1 MSAKAFSSRD
11 ALVLVAATGG
21 LVALIAVK
29 SARADEAAKAFGYSS
44 YSIRDVNVGGGR
56 NVQPYPR
63 MMAMAAAP
71 MDSAKM
77 SAPIAVEGGK
87 ATVSVTVNGSVQM
100 K

>member
-1 MSAKAFSSRD
+1 M
-11 ALVLVAATGG
+11 
-21 LVALIAVK
+21 
-29 SARADEAAKAFGYSS
+29 
-44 YSIRDVNVGGGR
+44 NVGSGR
-56 NVQPYPR
+56 NVQPYTR

>member
-1 MSAKAFSSRD
+1 M
-11 ALVLVAATGG
+11 
-21 LVALIAVK
+21 
-29 SARADEAAKAFGYSS
+29 
-44 YSIRDVNVGGGR
+44 NVGSGR

-63 MMAMAAAP
+63 MFAMAAPA

-87 ATVSVTVNGSVQM
+87 TTVTVNVNGSVQM